1 MLLFYLSLG
10 ILIVFLG
17 ASRLAGRSFAI
28 NLPRLSKYFFAA
40 TIILI
45 FIFLFF
51 QSYQQ
56 YQLWLK
62 NDISKHLLPPYRDI
76 NYFIFYSLTRFFG
89 PYLISLA
96 AGILFLFSAKI
107 LNKKYQERF
116 FYPEEPYFGA
126 LAIFLTGHPG
136 WLFYLVI
143 LIFIYLVLHLLSVI
157 GHWSFWK
164 GERLS
169 LYYLWLPAAIF
180 VIIISK
186 WLGNL
191 TLWQILKL

>member
-1 MLLFYLSLG
+1 MIYFSLG

-17 ASRLAGRSFAI
+17 ASRLMGRSFAI
-28 NLPRLSKYFFAA
+28 DLPRLSKYFFAA

-62 NDISKHLLPPYRDI
+62 NDISKHLLPPYQDI

-96 AGILFLFSAKI
+96 AGILFLFSAKT
-107 LNKKYQERF
+107 LNKKYQKRF
-116 FYPEEPYFGA
+116 FCPEEYYFGA
-126 LAIFLTGHPG
+126 LAIFLSSHPD
-136 WLFYLVI
+136 WLFYLIFVI
-143 LIFIYLVLHLLSVI
+143 LLYLLIHIFSLR
-157 GHWSFWK
+157 
-164 GERLS
+164 RLS
-169 LYYLWLPAAIF
+169 LYYLWIPTVIF

-186 WLGNL
+186 LYLSNL
-191 TLWQILKL
+191 SLWIILNI

>member
-1 MLLFYLSLG
+1 MICFSLG
-10 ILIVFLG
+10 ILIIFLG
-17 ASRLAGRSFAI
+17 ASRLTGRSFAI

-62 NDISKHLLPPYRDI
+62 NDISKHLLPPYQDI

-96 AGILFLFSAKI
+96 TGILFLFSAKI
-107 LNKKYQERF
+107 LNKKYQKRF

-126 LAIFLTGHPG
+126 LAVFLAGWPGLLFYIIFLT
-136 WLFYLVI
+136 L
-143 LIFIYLVLHLLSVI
+143 IYLFIHLYSLFIIHNSQRI
-157 GHWSFWK
+157 
-164 GERLS
+164 S
-169 LYYLWLPAAIF
+169 LYYLWLPVAIF
-180 VIIISK
+180 VILIQK
-186 WLGNL
+186 WLEL
-191 TLWQILKL
+191 LPLWKLLKF